1 MKQCM
6 SMKLGHTRAQRGFT
20 LMELMVTV
28 AIVGILTAVAVP
40 MYSQYVLRSR
50 LTEAFTALGAAQP
63 SAEQFWSNGRTFVG
77 FNTASGLPSDT
88 SNFSYTLSAASASAY
103 TITATGA
110 GPAAG
115 LVYTIDQNGARATT
129 VVAGVAPSGWTG
141 NTTCWVDRKG
151 GACSQ

>member
-1 MKQCM
+1 MKQR
-6 SMKLGHTRAQRGFT
+6 MKQGMNPVQSGFT
-20 LMELMVTV
+20 LMEVLVTV
-28 AIVGILTAVAVP
+28 AIVGILSAVAVP

-50 LTEAFTALGAAQP
+50 LTEAFSALGAAQP
-63 SAEQFWSNGRTFVG
+63 SAEQFWSNGRTFVN
-77 FNTASGLPSDT
+77 FATANGLPSNT
-88 SNFSYTLSAASASAY
+88 SNFSYALTAASTSAY

-141 NTTCWVDRKG
+141 NATCWVDRKG